1 MRGEREKR
9 TPLLYGLTIKDAIKD
24 GGYYDINNNW
34 NALITFP
41 DKPNLVFRDRV
52 EVLIL
57 NKHNDIYMV
66 NYKNGTYRLPGGGVE
81 KGRGYKYQVEQE
93 SKEEAGIILGRIYN
107 VNVSYFRYFS
117 NEYSTCLIHWNG
129 TYSRV
134 YVAHFKDWYYG
145 KVKSS
150 LIDTEMMQK
159 GRFVPYKQAIKIL
172 SEDHRIA
179 ISNYFKTV
187 NKKE

>member
-9 TPLLYGLTIKDAIKD
+9 TPMNRNITINKALKN
-24 GGYYDINNNW
+24 GGYYDINGNW
-34 NALITFP
+34 NALISFT
-41 DKPNLVFRDRV
+41 DKPGLIFRDRV

-57 NKHNDIYMV
+57 NKNNAIYMV

-81 KGRGYKYQVEQE
+81 NGRGYKYQVAQE
-93 SKEEAGIILGRIYN
+93 SKEEAGILLGRIYN
-107 VNVSYFRYFS
+107 VDISYFRYFS
-117 NEYSTCLIHWNG
+117 NDYGTCPIHWNG

-150 LIDTEMMQK
+150 VMDTEMMQK
-159 GRFVPYKQAIKIL
+159 GRFVPYKQAISIL
-172 SEDHRIA
+172 SESHRMA
-179 ISNYFKTV
+179 LSNYFKMI
-187 NKKE
+187 NKE